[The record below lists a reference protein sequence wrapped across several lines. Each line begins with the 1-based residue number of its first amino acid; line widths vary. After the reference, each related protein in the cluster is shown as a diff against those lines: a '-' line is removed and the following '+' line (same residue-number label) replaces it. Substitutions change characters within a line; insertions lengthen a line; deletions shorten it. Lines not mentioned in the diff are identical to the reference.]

1 MYLLIKPL
9 IIVITYCE
17 YDMEKD
23 NIRYAT
29 LEVLRAR
36 INGNE
41 MAEINGTE
49 GGQKEARAGLW
60 G

>member
-1 MYLLIKPL
+1 L
-9 IIVITYCE
+9 
-17 YDMEKD
+17 
-23 NIRYAT
+23 
-29 LEVLRAR
+29 LRAR

-41 MAEINGTE
+41 MAEINGCE